1 MSSHAAINH
10 FLKSVQEFAQNFPK
24 RSFKKPASLNT
35 LKLFDDFTIMNAS
48 QKQTNFW
55 HDSECDI
62 KDSFFNF
69 CLREK
74 LNARWKEVRK
84 LLNSFLHTRFQPLS
98 SKRDKKG
105 FMKNWKCKCVL
116 LCYFFHFS
124 FFMAL
129 KTNSDSD
136 DIFCCFHVC
145 FACLHPPSCVSFFVF
160 TENEAAWFFPGSFKQ
175 SESQIKDENLRG
187 STKALR
193 AFLWMFNANSCWC
206 MESFGSEAAIVI
218 TIMRDV
224 GILMLLIYC
233 I

>member
-1 MSSHAAINH
+1 
-10 FLKSVQEFAQNFPK
+10 
-24 RSFKKPASLNT
+24 
-35 LKLFDDFTIMNAS
+35 MNAS
-48 QKQTNFW
+48 QEQTNFW

-69 CLREK
+69 CLRAK

-84 LLNSFLHTRFQPLS
+84 LLNSFLHTRSQSLS
-98 SKRDKKG
+98 IKRDKKG

-116 LCYFFHFS
+116 LCYFFS
-124 FFMAL
+124 FFILHGTENKQRLWRHILLLPAP
-129 KTNSDSD
+129 
-136 DIFCCFHVC
+136 IFHVC

-160 TENEAAWFFPGSFKQ
+160 TENEAAWFFPESFKQ
-175 SESQIKDENLRG
+175 SDSQIKDENLRG
-187 STKALR
+187 STKAMR
-193 AFLWMFNANSCWC
+193 AFLWTFNANSCWC
-206 MESFGSEAAIVI
+206 MESFGFEAAIVI